1 MKMWE
6 ISDKQKN
13 ELKRLFVAK
22 KMNKKSDIN
31 FDILFSTELE
41 ESEIYLLTEKLNESF
56 EDFLELFYIVEVF
69 LN

>member
-13 ELKRLFVAK
+13 ELKRLFVDK

-31 FDILFSTELE
+31 FDILFTTELE